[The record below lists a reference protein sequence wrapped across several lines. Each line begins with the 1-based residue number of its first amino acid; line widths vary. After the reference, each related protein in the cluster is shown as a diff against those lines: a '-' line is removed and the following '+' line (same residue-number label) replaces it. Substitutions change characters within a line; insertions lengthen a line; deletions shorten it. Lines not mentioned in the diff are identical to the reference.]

1 MFPCQ
6 SSRLGEGREVH
17 GGFVDLGAGSV
28 KPGRESKRGGE
39 NMRRLFVLAIAAIV
53 VSIVF
58 SGTAAAQ
65 RTQDTLICGGIAIPI
80 TVTSTNNDNAVAW
93 GVGTI
98 SGGDH
103 FIPTSF
109 SGTLVDLTTGET
121 LFSFFPAKGKGKGK
135 GQHNQAQMTCTT
147 PTDTGTAGEFG
158 ISGVNP
164 DDVVQF
170 SLTVTVV
177 RKP

>member
-1 MFPCQ
+1 
-6 SSRLGEGREVH
+6 
-17 GGFVDLGAGSV
+17 
-28 KPGRESKRGGE
+28 
-39 NMRRLFVLAIAAIV
+39 MRRFSFVAIAAV
-53 VSIVF
+53 AVSIVL

-80 TVTSTNNDNAVAW
+80 TVTSTNNDNSVAW
-93 GVGTI
+93 GGGTI

-109 SGTLVDLTTGET
+109 SGALVDLTTGET
-121 LFSFFPAKGKGKGK
+121 LFSFFQAKGKGN
-135 GQHNQAQMTCTT
+135 GQHNQAQMTCST

-158 ISGVNP
+158 IPDVDT

-170 SLTVTVV
+170 SFTATVV

>member
-1 MFPCQ
+1 
-6 SSRLGEGREVH
+6 
-17 GGFVDLGAGSV
+17 
-28 KPGRESKRGGE
+28 
-39 NMRRLFVLAIAAIV
+39 MRRLLVVAIAAV
-53 VSIVF
+53 AVSIVF

-121 LFSFFPAKGKGKGK
+121 LFSFFQAKGKGK
-135 GQHNQAQMTCTT
+135 GQHNQLQMTCTT

-158 ISGVNP
+158 IPGVDP

-170 SLTVTVV
+170 SLTVTIV

>member
-1 MFPCQ
+1 
-6 SSRLGEGREVH
+6 
-17 GGFVDLGAGSV
+17 
-28 KPGRESKRGGE
+28 
-39 NMRRLFVLAIAAIV
+39 MRRVFVLAIAAMA

-80 TVTSTNNDNAVAW
+80 TVNSTNSDNSVAW

-109 SGTLVDLTTGET
+109 SGTLIDLTTGET
-121 LFSFFPAKGKGKGK
+121 LFSFSQAKGK

-147 PTDTGTAGEFG
+147 PTDTGTAGDFG
-158 ISGVNP
+158 IPGVDP

-170 SLTVTVV
+170 TLTVTVV

>member
-1 MFPCQ
+1 
-6 SSRLGEGREVH
+6 
-17 GGFVDLGAGSV
+17 
-28 KPGRESKRGGE
+28 
-39 NMRRLFVLAIAAIV
+39 MRRVFVLAIAAMA

-80 TVTSTNNDNAVAW
+80 TVTSTNSDNSVAW
-93 GVGTI
+93 GVGMI

-109 SGTLVDLTTGET
+109 SGTLIDLTTGET
-121 LFSFFPAKGKGKGK
+121 LFSFSQAKGKGK

-147 PTDTGTAGEFG
+147 PTDTGTAGDFG
-158 ISGVNP
+158 IPGVDP

>member
-1 MFPCQ
+1 
-6 SSRLGEGREVH
+6 
-17 GGFVDLGAGSV
+17 
-28 KPGRESKRGGE
+28 
-39 NMRRLFVLAIAAIV
+39 
-53 VSIVF
+53 
-58 SGTAAAQ
+58 
-65 RTQDTLICGGIAIPI
+65 LICGGIAIPI
-80 TVTSTNNDNAVAW
+80 TVTSTNNDNSVAW

-109 SGTLVDLTTGET
+109 SGTLIDLTTGET
-121 LFSFFPAKGKGKGK
+121 LFSFSQAKGKGK

-147 PTDTGTAGEFG
+147 PTDTGTAGDFG
-158 ISGVNP
+158 IPGVDP

>member
-1 MFPCQ
+1 
-6 SSRLGEGREVH
+6 
-17 GGFVDLGAGSV
+17 
-28 KPGRESKRGGE
+28 
-39 NMRRLFVLAIAAIV
+39 MRRVFVLAIAAMA

-80 TVTSTNNDNAVAW
+80 TVTSTNSDNSVAW

-121 LFSFFPAKGKGKGK
+121 LFSFPRRRGRGRVS
-135 GQHNQAQMTCTT
+135 TT
-147 PTDTGTAGEFG
+147 R
-158 ISGVNP
+158 
-164 DDVVQF
+164 
-170 SLTVTVV
+170 L
-177 RKP
+177 R

>member
-1 MFPCQ
+1 
-6 SSRLGEGREVH
+6 
-17 GGFVDLGAGSV
+17 
-28 KPGRESKRGGE
+28 
-39 NMRRLFVLAIAAIV
+39 MRRVFVLAIAAMA

-80 TVTSTNNDNAVAW
+80 TVTSTNSDNSVAW

-109 SGTLVDLTTGET
+109 SGTLIDLTTGET
-121 LFSFFPAKGKGKGK
+121 LFSFSQAKGKGN

-147 PTDTGTAGEFG
+147 PTDTGTAGDFG
-158 ISGVNP
+158 IPGVDP

>member
-1 MFPCQ
+1 
-6 SSRLGEGREVH
+6 
-17 GGFVDLGAGSV
+17 
-28 KPGRESKRGGE
+28 
-39 NMRRLFVLAIAAIV
+39 MRRVFVLAIAAMA

-80 TVTSTNNDNAVAW
+80 TVTSTNSDNSVAW

-103 FIPTSF
+103 LIPTSF

-121 LFSFFPAKGKGKGK
+121 LFSFSQAKGKGK

-147 PTDTGTAGEFG
+147 PTDTGTAGDFG
-158 ISGVNP
+158 IPGVDP

>member
-1 MFPCQ
+1 
-6 SSRLGEGREVH
+6 
-17 GGFVDLGAGSV
+17 
-28 KPGRESKRGGE
+28 
-39 NMRRLFVLAIAAIV
+39 MRRVFGLALAAMA

-65 RTQDTLICGGIAIPI
+65 RTQDTLICGGIAFPI
-80 TVTSTNNDNAVAW
+80 TVTSTTNDTSVAW

-121 LFSFFPAKGKGKGK
+121 LFSFSQTKGNGN
-135 GQHNQAQMTCTT
+135 GQHNQDQMTCST
-147 PTDTGTAGEFG
+147 PTDTATAGDFG
-158 ISGVNP
+158 IPGVDP

-170 SLTVTVV
+170 SFTATVV